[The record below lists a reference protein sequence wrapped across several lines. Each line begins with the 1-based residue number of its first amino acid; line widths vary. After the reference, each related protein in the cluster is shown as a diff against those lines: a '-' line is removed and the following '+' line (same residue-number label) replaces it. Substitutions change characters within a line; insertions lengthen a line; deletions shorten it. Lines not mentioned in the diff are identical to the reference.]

1 MLINQAGD
9 AELPAKDEN
18 AVREYLC
25 ISAYLVNTVIQ
36 WAEVNID
43 YRSFQDVWTGVL
55 ASEGWWDAW
64 QHSPYD
70 NH

>member
-36 WAEVNID
+36 
-43 YRSFQDVWTGVL
+43 
-55 ASEGWWDAW
+55 
-64 QHSPYD
+64 
-70 NH
+70 